1 MPFQQHSITLLI
13 NAGKNLRLV
22 AKKMQ
27 EYVLMKRRFTIMM
40 MLFLFLYTKESQ
52 VADRV

>member
-22 AKKMQ
+22 AKKKQ
-27 EYVLMKRRFTIMM
+27 EYVLMKRCFTIMFA
-40 MLFLFLYTKESQ
+40 LFLFLYIKESQ
-52 VADRV
+52 AAETV